1 MAVPGRG
8 LRLTVSSLP
17 NIRTCS
23 LSFSR
28 HLGGAFASN
37 DPLRAADM
45 SALTVTAVA
54 VSWVRLVVEVVVDKA
69 GDGMWMLRIDS

>member
-1 MAVPGRG
+1 
-8 LRLTVSSLP
+8 
-17 NIRTCS
+17 
-23 LSFSR
+23 
-28 HLGGAFASN
+28 
-37 DPLRAADM
+37 M